1 MRAECTAHH
10 GLCVQVSPLN
20 ERLREI
26 PGAKMVVDVVQ
37 FNMSTNAAQ
46 LKKVVQYV
54 CGNALVCES
63 IKDAR
68 SLAFDQ
74 EQRVKVNSGT
84 ERK

>member
-1 MRAECTAHH
+1 
-10 GLCVQVSPLN
+10 
-20 ERLREI
+20 
-26 PGAKMVVDVVQ
+26 MVVDVVQ